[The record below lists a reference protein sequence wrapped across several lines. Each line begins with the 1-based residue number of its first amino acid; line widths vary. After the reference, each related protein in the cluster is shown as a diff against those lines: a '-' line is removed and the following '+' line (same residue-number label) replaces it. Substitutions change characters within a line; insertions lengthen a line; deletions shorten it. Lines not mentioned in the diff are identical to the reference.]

1 MKEKQEDRRKRV
13 YDFYLENR
21 FKGSK
26 YTVNHFL
33 KGPVFNTGRCLRNVT
48 CVEMIIAT
56 DGAVRKGEIWL
67 AVED

>member
-1 MKEKQEDRRKRV
+1 MKEKQADRRKRV

-21 FKGSK
+21 FKGLK
-26 YTVNHFL
+26 NTVNLFL
-33 KGPVFNTGRCLRNVT
+33 KEPVFNTGRCLRSVT
-48 CVEMIIAT
+48 CVYMIIAT